1 MTKTQFDQIKV
12 YSETVQYTSLM
23 YSDFE
28 ALKDASVLCHT
39 DELCVMLNTSGVQP
53 VIEYATDSFEVL
65 TAFLNANDYKGA
77 IHFVPQSGV
86 NDLKRAGFKI
96 LGEYADFFTTDF
108 NTSSYGKALNYAKK
122 ENAADLEE
130 ISQACLG
137 LSRGFFGEKK
147 AWFEEWIEENAILLL
162 YEAEDLIG
170 FCCVAIYNEG
180 TTLWIREVCVMPT
193 AQGRGHGHT
202 LMKMAMTYGH
212 QNKVSK
218 GFLAVD
224 VENHNAIKLYSHYG
238 FKRKED
244 LTEIQMIR

>member
-1 MTKTQFDQIKV
+1 MTKTQFEQIKA
-12 YSETVQYTSLM
+12 YSEKVQYSSLT
-23 YSDFE
+23 YTDYE
-28 ALKDASVLCHT
+28 DLKNAKVLCHT
-39 DELCVMLNTSGVQP
+39 NTLCVMLNTDGVQP
-53 VIEYATDSFEVL
+53 VIEYATDSFEALITFLL
-65 TAFLNANDYKGA
+65 TNDYKGS

-96 LGEYADFFTTDF
+96 LSEYADFFTTDF
-108 NTSSYGKALNYAKK
+108 NISSYDKALNYAKK
-122 ENAADLEE
+122 ENAADLEA

-147 AWFEEWIEENAILLL
+147 AWFEEWLEENDILLL
-162 YEAEDLIG
+162 YDADVLIG

-180 TTLWIREVCVMPT
+180 TTLWIREVCVLPT
-193 AQGRGHGHT
+193 EQGKGHGHQ
-202 LMKMAMTYGH
+202 LMKMAMTYGQH
-212 QNKVSK
+212 KKAYK

-224 VENHNAIKLYSHYG
+224 VENYNAIKLYSHYG